1 MPQEQNK
8 PTARFGLASE
18 TWRTPILVLWAVP
31 VCCVVIVPCC
41 RQPLLS
47 WWMSARLHINDK
59 VTHFGACL
67 PNYTGRYL

>member
-18 TWRTPILVLWAVP
+18 TWHTPILVLWAVP
-31 VCCVVIVPCC
+31 VCCAVIGS
-41 RQPLLS
+41 LLPAAS
-47 WWMSARLHINDK
+47 SVMVDVGRLHINDK
-59 VTHFGACL
+59 VMHFGACL